1 MSQNTLKSLLSCR
14 LALSIKT
21 SQRKQIQVRSKVI
34 PLFLLSLLPLPLG
47 AHADCGTGK
56 RSSYILQEDEAID
69 PQHGLIWKRCA
80 VGMRWDANG
89 KTCIGEVQVLGLNA
103 ALDFTKQEG
112 NGWRVPSGQE
122 LETLLVNS
130 CDHPGVDAIAFPS
143 IEASDFGEGAK
154 FWTSTE
160 AIPGMFYYFDFTNG
174 FVDMHSQGFRLSVLL
189 VKDIKR

>member
-1 MSQNTLKSLLSCR
+1 
-14 LALSIKT
+14 
-21 SQRKQIQVRSKVI
+21 
-34 PLFLLSLLPLPLG
+34 
-47 AHADCGTGK
+47 
-56 RSSYILQEDEAID
+56 
-69 PQHGLIWKRCA
+69 
-80 VGMRWDANG
+80 MRWDANG
-89 KTCIGEVQVLGLNA
+89 KTCIGEVQNLGLNA

-143 IEASDFGEGAK
+143 IDASDFGEGAK